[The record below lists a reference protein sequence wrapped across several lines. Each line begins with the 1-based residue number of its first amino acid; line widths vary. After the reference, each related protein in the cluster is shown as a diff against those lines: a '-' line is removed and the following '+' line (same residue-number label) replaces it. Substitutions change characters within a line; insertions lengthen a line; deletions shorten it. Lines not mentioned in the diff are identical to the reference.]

1 MSATR
6 PLQHPAEYGLTH
18 WKFCCS
24 FVVLLQPLHN
34 PVQSSGCVFEDNVC
48 SAALEDK
55 SGENR
60 VGYIPS
66 KTVLGRSRCS
76 IIQCSVVFNTLKQ
89 VA

>member
-1 MSATR
+1 MSATC

-18 WKFCCS
+18 WKFQSFRCS

-34 PVQSSGCVFEDNVC
+34 PVQSFGCILVDRSQNVC
-48 SAALEDK
+48 STALEDK

-66 KTVLGRSRCS
+66 KTV
-76 IIQCSVVFNTLKQ
+76 
-89 VA
+89 